1 MSNIVLA
8 TFDGEVLRPDKP
20 ISLPPNSR
28 VRLTLETEPTEDEIS
43 FLDVAQNLQLDG
55 PVDWSNRLSGSQ
67 APAWEP
73 LSYKLQLARYS

>member
-1 MSNIVLA
+1 MNTIVLA

-28 VRLTLETEPTEDEIS
+28 VRLTLETEPVEDDMS

-55 PVDWSNRLSGSQ
+55 PKDWSNRLEEYLYGEDSQ
-67 APAWEP
+67 HVG
-73 LSYKLQLARYS
+73 

>member
-1 MSNIVLA
+1 MSTIVLA

-28 VRLTLETEPTEDEIS
+28 VRLTLESKPVEDEMS

-55 PVDWSNRLSGSQ
+55 PVDWSNRL
-67 APAWEP
+67 EEY
-73 LSYKLQLARYS
+73 L